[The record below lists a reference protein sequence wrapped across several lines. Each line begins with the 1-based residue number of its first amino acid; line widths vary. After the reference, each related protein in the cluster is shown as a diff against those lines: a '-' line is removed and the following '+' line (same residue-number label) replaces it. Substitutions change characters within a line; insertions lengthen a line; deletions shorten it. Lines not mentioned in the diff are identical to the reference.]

1 MMKNN
6 NNMNSTRSNT
16 QLIIISVYNIE
27 NYLITRDF
35 GINHMFGIRNSKHN
49 DSEEHNITKQNKTK
63 KFKKK
68 KEHG

>member
-1 MMKNN
+1 MKNN

-49 DSEEHNITKQNKTK
+49 DSEEQNKTK
-63 KFKKK
+63 Q
-68 KEHG
+68 